1 MTYKTRNMAALWCVS
16 VRLGRVC
23 RCSNRIIASRR
34 NLSEHKSSDETD
46 KEEGTEKSTHFGFES
61 INESEKTG
69 KVHEVFS
76 NVASK
81 YDVMNDAMSL
91 GVHRLWKDRFMQV
104 LDPLPGTRL
113 LDVAGGTGDI
123 AFRFINW
130 IKEKELQQKKAS
142 PGAEFRLNPLETD
155 DSESA
160 PDLEFPSAEDY
171 LYSEQREDTTGTDDR
186 KDSKVIICDI
196 NQSMLEVGKERAK
209 KLGLEDD
216 VVWVTGNAEELPFP
230 DNSVDAYTIA
240 FGIRNVTHIEKVLCE
255 AYRVLTPGGRFLCLE
270 FSQVSNPLLSSVYD
284 LYSFQVIPVL
294 GELIAS
300 DWKSYQYL
308 VESIRKFPNQE
319 EFAEMIREAGFRM
332 VSYENLTSGVAAI
345 HSGFKI

>member
-1 MTYKTRNMAALWCVS
+1 MAALRRVS
-16 VRLGRVC
+16 VHLGRVC
-23 RCSNRIIASRR
+23 RCSNRIIVSRR
-34 NLSEHKSSDETD
+34 NLSEQTSSDESD
-46 KEEGTEKSTHFGFES
+46 KKESTERSTHFGFES

-130 IKEKELQQKKAS
+130 VKEKEQQQRKAT

-155 DSESA
+155 EPAST
-160 PDLEFPSAEDY
+160 PEFPSAEDY
-171 LYSEQREDTTGTDDR
+171 LNTEQRADTSDTDGK
-186 KDSKVIICDI
+186 KDSKVIVCDI

-209 KLGLEDD
+209 KLELEDD

-240 FGIRNVTHIEKVLCE
+240 FGIRNVTHIEKALCE

-270 FSQVSNPLLSSVYD
+270 FSQVSNPLISSVYD

-332 VSYENLTSGVAAI
+332 VSYDNLTSGVAAI

>member
-1 MTYKTRNMAALWCVS
+1 MAALRSVS
-16 VRLGRVC
+16 LRVGRIC
-23 RCSNRIIASRR
+23 RCSNRITVPRR
-34 NLSEHKSSDETD
+34 NLSEQTSSDESSDGTD
-46 KEEGTEKSTHFGFES
+46 KEGTERSTHFGFES

-91 GVHRLWKDRFMQV
+91 GVHRLWKDHFMQV

-123 AFRFINW
+123 AFRFVNW
-130 IKEKELQQKKAS
+130 IKKKEQQRRKAS

-155 DSESA
+155 ESGS
-160 PDLEFPSAEDY
+160 DTGLPSAEDY
-171 LYSEQREDTTGTDDR
+171 LYSEQRGDLSDTEEK
-186 KDSKVIICDI
+186 KDSKVIVCDI

-216 VVWVTGNAEELPFP
+216 LVWVTGNAEELPFP

-240 FGIRNVTHIEKVLCE
+240 FGIRNVTHIEKALCE

-270 FSQVSNPLLSSVYD
+270 FSQVSNPLISSVYD

-294 GELIAS
+294 GEVIAS

-319 EFAEMIREAGFRM
+319 DFAEMIREAGFRM
-332 VSYENLTSGVAAI
+332 VTYDNLTSGVAAI